1 MGGGGWINTIQ
12 FSLPYRSLKYSLK
25 IEKTDFKMMQHVL
38 KEKILI
44 LMCVEL
50 CVNAQLI
57 FINIHEYY
65 QFGLPPRIISLPIDT
80 IVDYM
85 KLHYLNCDEIPS
97 AFLVSPFNMSA
108 NNRLLNNAGVST
120 LSFSLATWLPLC
132 TSCFG

>member
-1 MGGGGWINTIQ
+1 
-12 FSLPYRSLKYSLK
+12 
-25 IEKTDFKMMQHVL
+25 
-38 KEKILI
+38 
-44 LMCVEL
+44 MCVEL

-85 KLHYLNCDEIPS
+85 KLHNLNCDEIPS

-108 NNRLLNNAGVST
+108 NNRLLNNAGVFYFIVF
-120 LSFSLATWLPLC
+120 LSNMASIVYILFRLMWN
-132 TSCFG
+132 